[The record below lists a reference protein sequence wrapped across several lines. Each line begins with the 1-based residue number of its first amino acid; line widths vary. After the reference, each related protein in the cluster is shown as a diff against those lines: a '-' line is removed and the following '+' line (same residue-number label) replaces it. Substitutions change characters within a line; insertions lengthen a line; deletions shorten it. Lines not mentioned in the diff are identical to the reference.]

1 MRLTGDVILITGG
14 TGGMGLAMARRFC
27 SSGARVILCDLESS
41 SVEKAVTQLV
51 SEGLQVKG
59 YAADTTDL
67 ESMKEIVHKIV
78 SEFGLLTGLVTA
90 AGIRQTAESVDKIE
104 LETWH
109 LIQHI
114 NVTGTLV
121 AIKACTEALI
131 ASKGSI
137 VTVSSVTALAAR
149 MNQSAYCVSKAAVL
163 SLTKQVAL
171 ELAKHGVRVNA
182 LLPGVTATPMIE
194 QAVRTDGPKVLE
206 EKVKGSLEAFR
217 PGIPLGRLAKP
228 EEQASA
234 AEFLLSQDA
243 SFITGIALCVD
254 GGVSMLG

>member
-90 AGIRQTAESVDKIE
+90 AGIRQTAESD
-104 LETWH
+104 
-109 LIQHI
+109 
-114 NVTGTLV
+114 
-121 AIKACTEALI
+121 CP
-131 ASKGSI
+131 S
-137 VTVSSVTALAAR
+137 
-149 MNQSAYCVSKAAVL
+149 
-163 SLTKQVAL
+163 
-171 ELAKHGVRVNA
+171 
-182 LLPGVTATPMIE
+182 
-194 QAVRTDGPKVLE
+194 
-206 EKVKGSLEAFR
+206 
-217 PGIPLGRLAKP
+217 
-228 EEQASA
+228 ASA
-234 AEFLLSQDA
+234 K
-243 SFITGIALCVD
+243 
-254 GGVSMLG
+254 